1 LTRASRQARA
11 SPGFEQR
18 AISSPIRERIAPLV
32 ALLTPLKSA
41 ADARVARRVTAD
53 PVAQR
58 LATTPGVGPVTAVAF
73 RTTLDDVGV
82 DRNFGR

>member
-1 LTRASRQARA
+1 
-11 SPGFEQR
+11 
-18 AISSPIRERIAPLV
+18 
-32 ALLTPLKSA
+32 
-41 ADARVARRVTAD
+41 VTAD